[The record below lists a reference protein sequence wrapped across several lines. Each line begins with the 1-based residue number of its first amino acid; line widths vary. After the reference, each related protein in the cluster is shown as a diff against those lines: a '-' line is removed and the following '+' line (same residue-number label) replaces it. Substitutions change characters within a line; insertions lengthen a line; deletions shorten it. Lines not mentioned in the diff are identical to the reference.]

1 MRRRDHNI
9 FANATS
15 LLICGLLAGVVVA
28 AAAFPAAAMSGLA
41 AKASGQTFADLP
53 SEIKDFSSPRI
64 TRIYASDGKT
74 QISQFYD
81 EFRSDV
87 PIKDISPFMTAAMV
101 AAEDREFYHHNG
113 VDLKGVAR
121 AFVNNSG

>member
-28 AAAFPAAAMSGLA
+28 AAAFPAVAMSGLA
-41 AKASGQTFADLP
+41 AKAGGETFAQLP
-53 SEIKDFSSPRI
+53 GELKHITSPQV
-64 TRIYASDGKT
+64 TRIFDSTRKT
-74 QISQFYD
+74 QIAAFYD

-87 PIKDISPFMTAAMV
+87 PLKDISQNMQNAIV
-101 AAEDREFYHHNG
+101 AAEDHQFFKHNG
-113 VDLKGVAR
+113 V
-121 AFVNNSG
+121 